1 MQIPGDRKLN
11 FEPNF
16 TLKSSLLVVQDK
28 VQYRRK
34 KILELREK
42 GFSNVSISEQ
52 LRYSLSTVEKD
63 IARIRYGLIL
73 QENEPYV

>member
-1 MQIPGDRKLN
+1 MN
-11 FEPNF
+11 FEPDF

-42 GFSNVSISEQ
+42 GFSNVAISDE
-52 LRYSLSTVEKD
+52 LGYCLSTVEKD
-63 IARIRYGLIL
+63 LHEIRHYFGGIF
-73 QENEPYV
+73 N

>member
-1 MQIPGDRKLN
+1 LN

-28 VQYRRK
+28 VQYRQK
-34 KILELREK
+34 KILELRK
-42 GFSNVSISEQ
+42 AGFSNVAISEQ

-63 IARIRYGLIL
+63 IARIRDGLIF
-73 QENEPYV
+73 QENELYV

>member
-1 MQIPGDRKLN
+1 MQIPGDTKLN

-42 GFSNVSISEQ
+42 GFSNVAISNE

-63 IARIRYGLIL
+63 IHQLRMGIA
-73 QENEPYV
+73 N

>member
-1 MQIPGDRKLN
+1 MN

-28 VQYRRK
+28 VQYRQKR
-34 KILELREK
+34 ILELRK
-42 GFSNVSISEQ
+42 DGFSNVAISEQ

-63 IARIRYGLIL
+63 IQKLRMGIV
-73 QENEPYV
+73 N

>member
-1 MQIPGDRKLN
+1 MN

-34 KILELREK
+34 KILELR
-42 GFSNVSISEQ
+42 GAGLSNVSISDE
-52 LRYSLSTVEKD
+52 LGYCLSTVEKD
-63 IARIRYGLIL
+63 LHEIRHSFGGIF
-73 QENEPYV
+73 N

>member
-1 MQIPGDRKLN
+1 MQIPGDTKLN

-42 GFSNVSISEQ
+42 GFSNVAISNE

-63 IARIRYGLIL
+63 NHQLRMGIA
-73 QENEPYV
+73 N

>member
-28 VQYRRK
+28 VQYRQK
-34 KILELREK
+34 KILELRGK
-42 GFSNVSISEQ
+42 GFSNVEISEQ

-63 IARIRYGLIL
+63 IQKLRRGIV
-73 QENEPYV
+73 N

>member
-1 MQIPGDRKLN
+1 MQIPGGKKLN

-34 KILELREK
+34 RILELREE
-42 GFSNVSISEQ
+42 GYSNVAISDE
-52 LRYSLSTVEKD
+52 LGYCLSTVEKD
-63 IARIRYGLIL
+63 IHQLRRYQI
-73 QENEPYV
+73 E

>member
-1 MQIPGDRKLN
+1 LN

-42 GFSNVSISEQ
+42 GFSNVAISNE

-63 IARIRYGLIL
+63 IKSLREHKIGRIF
-73 QENEPYV
+73 

>member
-1 MQIPGDRKLN
+1 MN

-34 KILELREK
+34 KILELR
-42 GFSNVSISEQ
+42 GAGLSNVAISEQ
-52 LRYSLSTVEKD
+52 LGYSLSTVEKD
-63 IARIRYGLIL
+63 IQQLRRLS
-73 QENEPYV
+73 N